1 MSSLERSDGSPVEV
15 AVAII
20 TRPDGSVL
28 LAQRPEG
35 KVYSGYW
42 EFPGGKVESGEPV
55 ADALSREL
63 HEELGIEVQR
73 AYPWIT
79 RVYTYPH
86 AKVRLQFYRV
96 VEWNGT
102 PRCKEHQA
110 IKWQHTAALTVTPLL
125 PANSPV
131 LRALLLPAEY
141 AISCASDIGEARF
154 LDGLQR
160 RLASGLRLVQVREK
174 ALQSAALARFVGR
187 VVAAARPY
195 NARVLVNGD
204 TDVVRAAGADGVH
217 LTEEQLTTLES
228 RPAFDIVGASCHSTE
243 SLRRAEALEVDFAVL
258 GPVKATPTHPG
269 AALLGWDGF
278 RAIAANAEIPIFGIG
293 GLTRADF
300 DVAWSHGAHGLAMI
314 RGSSDE

>member
-1 MSSLERSDGSPVEV
+1 
-15 AVAII
+15 VAII
-20 TRPDGSVL
+20 TRPDGCVL

-55 ADALSREL
+55 PDALSREL
-63 HEELGIEVQR
+63 REELGIDVQR

-79 RVYTYPH
+79 RVYAYPH
-86 AKVRLQFYRV
+86 ATVRLHFYRV

-110 IKWQHTAALTVTPLL
+110 IAWQQIAALTVNPLL

-141 AISCASDIGEARF
+141 AISCASEIGEARF
-154 LDGLQR
+154 LESLQR
-160 RLASGLRLVQVREK
+160 RLAGGLKFVQVREK
-174 ALQSAALARFVGR
+174 SLEPTALARLVER
-187 VVAAARPY
+187 VVGAARPH
-195 NARVLVNGD
+195 NARVIVNGD
-204 TDVVRAAGADGVH
+204 VELARSAGADGVH
-217 LTEEQLTTLES
+217 LTGEQLTTLEK
-228 RPAFDIVGASCHSTE
+228 RPSIDLVGASCHSTE

-269 AALLGWDGF
+269 ATLLGWEGF
-278 RAIAANAEIPIFGIG
+278 GAIAANAAIPIFGIG

-300 DVAWSHGAHGLAMI
+300 DTAWSHGAHGLAMI
-314 RGSSDE
+314 RGSWDD

>member
-20 TRPDGSVL
+20 TRPDGNVL
-28 LAQRPEG
+28 LAQRPDG

-63 HEELGIEVQR
+63 HEELGIEVLR

-79 RVYTYPH
+79 RVYNYPH
-86 AKVRLQFYRV
+86 ATVRLHFYRV

-110 IKWQHTAALTVTPLL
+110 ITWQHTAALTVTPLL

-154 LDGLQR
+154 LESLQR
-160 RLASGLRLVQVREK
+160 RLAAGLRFVQVRERS
-174 ALQSAALARFVGR
+174 LESAALTRLVER
-187 VVAAARPY
+187 VVAAAHSY

-204 TDVVRAAGADGVH
+204 ADLARATGADGVH
-217 LTEEQLTTLES
+217 LTEEQLTTLER
-228 RPAFDIVGASCHSTE
+228 RPSFDLVGASCHSSE
-243 SLRRAEALEVDFAVL
+243 GLRRAEALEIDFAVL

-269 AALLGWDGF
+269 ATLLGWNGF
-278 RAIAANAEIPIFGIG
+278 AAIAANAAIPIFGIG
-293 GLTRADF
+293 GLTRTDF
-300 DVAWSHGAHGLAMI
+300 DAAWSHGAHGVAMI
-314 RGSSDE
+314 RGSWDS

>member
-1 MSSLERSDGSPVEV
+1 MSSLERSDGSHVEV

-20 TRPDGSVL
+20 TRLDGTVL

-42 EFPGGKVESGEPV
+42 EFPGGKVEAGEPV

-63 HEELGIEVQR
+63 HEELGIDVQR

-86 AKVRLQFYRV
+86 ATVRLHFYRV

-110 IKWQHTAALTVTPLL
+110 ITWQHTAALTVTPLL

-131 LRALLLPAEY
+131 LRALMLPAEY
-141 AISCASDIGEARF
+141 AISCVSDMGEARF
-154 LDGLQR
+154 LESLQR
-160 RLASGLRLVQVREK
+160 RLAGGLRLVQVREK
-174 ALQSAALARFVGR
+174 ALQRAALARLVER
-187 VVAAARPY
+187 MVAAARPY

-204 TDVVRAAGADGVH
+204 PDVARTAGADGVH

-228 RPAFDIVGASCHSTE
+228 RPSFDLVGASCHGSE
-243 SLRRAEALEVDFAVL
+243 GLRRAEALEIDFAVL

-269 AALLGWDGF
+269 GTLLGWNGF
-278 RAIAANAEIPIFGIG
+278 GEIAANAAIPIFGIG
-293 GLTRADF
+293 GLTGADF

-314 RGSSDE
+314 RGSWDD

>member
-1 MSSLERSDGSPVEV
+1 MSSRERTAGSPVEV

-63 HEELGIEVQR
+63 HEELGIDVQR

-86 AKVRLQFYRV
+86 ATVRLHFYRV

-141 AISCASDIGEARF
+141 AISCATVMGEARF
-154 LDGLQR
+154 LDSLQG
-160 RLASGLRLVQVREK
+160 RLAGELRLVQVRERSMR
-174 ALQSAALARFVGR
+174 ASALARLVER

-195 NARVLVNGD
+195 GARVVVNS
-204 TDVVRAAGADGVH
+204 DVELARSAGADGVH
-217 LTEEQLTTLES
+217 LTERQLMTLES
-228 RPAFDIVGASCHSTE
+228 RPAFDLVGASCHDSD

-258 GPVKATPTHPG
+258 GPVKATPTHPD
-269 AALLGWDGF
+269 ACLLGWDGF
-278 RAIAANAEIPIFGIG
+278 RAIAANAAIPIFGIG
-293 GLTRADF
+293 GLTRTDF
-300 DVAWSHGAHGLAMI
+300 DAAWSHGAHGLAMI
-314 RGSSDE
+314 RGSWDH

>member
-1 MSSLERSDGSPVEV
+1 MSSPERSDGAPVEV

-20 TRPDGSVL
+20 TRSDGSVL
-28 LAQRPEG
+28 LAKRPEG

-55 ADALSREL
+55 AEALSREL
-63 HEELGIEVQR
+63 REELGIDVRR

-79 RVYTYPH
+79 RVYIYPH
-86 AKVRLQFYRV
+86 ATVRLHFYRV

-102 PRCKEHQA
+102 PQCKEHEA
-110 IKWQHTAALTVTPLL
+110 ITWQHAAAITVSPLL

-141 AISCASDIGEARF
+141 AISCASEIGEARF
-154 LDGLQR
+154 LECLRR
-160 RLASGLRLVQVREK
+160 RLAAGLKLVQVRERS
-174 ALQSAALARFVGR
+174 LETAAVARLVER

-204 TDVVRAAGADGVH
+204 EDVARTVGADGVH

-228 RPAFDIVGASCHSTE
+228 RPSFGLVGASCHSTD

-269 AALLGWDGF
+269 ATLLGWDGF
-278 RAIAANAEIPIFGIG
+278 ATIAANAAIPIFGIG

-300 DVAWSHGAHGLAMI
+300 DAAWAHGAHGLAMI
-314 RGSSDE
+314 RGSWDD

>member
-1 MSSLERSDGSPVEV
+1 MSSPERSDGPPVEV

-20 TRPDGSVL
+20 TRSDGSVL

-42 EFPGGKVESGEPV
+42 EFPGGKVESSEPV

-63 HEELGIEVQR
+63 HEELGIDVRR

-86 AKVRLQFYRV
+86 ATVRLHFYRV

-110 IKWQHTAALTVTPLL
+110 ITWQHTAALTVTPLL

-131 LRALLLPAEY
+131 LRALLLSAEY

-154 LDGLQR
+154 LESLQR
-160 RLASGLRLVQVREK
+160 RLAAGLRLVQVRERS
-174 ALQSAALARFVGR
+174 LETAALTRLVER

-204 TDVVRAAGADGVH
+204 ADVARTAGADGVH
-217 LTEEQLTTLES
+217 LTEEQLMALEN
-228 RPAFDIVGASCHSTE
+228 RPSFDLVGASCHSTE

-278 RAIAANAEIPIFGIG
+278 AAIAANAAIPIFGIG

-300 DVAWSHGAHGLAMI
+300 DAAWSHGAHGLAMI
-314 RGSSDE
+314 RGSWDK